1 MNQPHIFCAL
11 NAKGMAARIRSAKR
25 RICYAAPGLQLAVAE
40 AIREAHKKL
49 PTIAVTASI
58 DFDERVMRMGY
69 GNIESIRLLNEAS
82 VPVMN
87 SPGLRAA
94 ILIVDDEGFVF
105 TPTALFLENEPQ
117 SDETPNAI
125 RLKRE
130 QISEVLIRLSSAAKA
145 EAITTA
151 SSEKEREELAAMP
164 MEVGLNKVSPQNFQ
178 DVAESLRLAPPVAF
192 DVSRQVQVFQPYLQ
206 YVEIELRGAAI
217 QRHRVEIPKAIQ
229 KLDAGKDLEGRLRTT
244 FELIEKDSKISSKA
258 LEDELNKIRKD
269 LTRELGRK
277 FGRVILKSV
286 RERFDERITSFRE
299 KLKRHQESV
308 NAKIKEKLVQSRKQV
323 VEHYLPIVATQ
334 PPDELLGGLMTAKPT
349 KNDIRNW
356 LDARLCKVFPTAD
369 ELTKAMT
376 LEVSFKDVT
385 FETLNQPDF
394 FKSLKEAYPD
404 VNWDKPY
411 TDFQALGEKAGE
423 EGADK

>member
-1 MNQPHIFCAL
+1 
-11 NAKGMAARIRSAKR
+11 
-25 RICYAAPGLQLAVAE
+25 
-40 AIREAHKKL
+40 
-49 PTIAVTASI
+49 
-58 DFDERVMRMGY
+58 
-69 GNIESIRLLNEAS
+69 
-82 VPVMN
+82 
-87 SPGLRAA
+87 
-94 ILIVDDEGFVF
+94 
-105 TPTALFLENEPQ
+105 
-117 SDETPNAI
+117 
-125 RLKRE
+125 
-130 QISEVLIRLSSAAKA
+130 
-145 EAITTA
+145 
-151 SSEKEREELAAMP
+151 
-164 MEVGLNKVSPQNFQ
+164 
-178 DVAESLRLAPPVAF
+178 
-192 DVSRQVQVFQPYLQ
+192 VQVFQPYLQ

>member
-1 MNQPHIFCAL
+1 
-11 NAKGMAARIRSAKR
+11 MAARIRSAKR